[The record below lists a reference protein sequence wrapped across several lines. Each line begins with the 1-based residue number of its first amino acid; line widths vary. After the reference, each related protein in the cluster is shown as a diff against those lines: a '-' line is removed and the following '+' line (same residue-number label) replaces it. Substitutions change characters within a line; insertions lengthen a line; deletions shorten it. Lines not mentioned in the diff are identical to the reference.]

1 MKLRKDLSLFGLTMV
16 AVGSVIGSGIFLTPS
31 QIASNIPVPGL
42 IITAWIF
49 GGILAL
55 TGALTLG
62 ELGGMFPKTGGIYVY
77 LKEAYG
83 DFVGFLYGWAYFTV
97 IMSGTVAALSI
108 AFSTYIGY
116 IFPLSETGKVIIS
129 AALIVIVTIINIFR
143 VKIVEKTTNTF
154 SVLKLIGISLIIIA
168 GLFLGSYAL
177 MENSAATVIENTGKS
192 SGITAFGLA
201 MIGVLWSFGG
211 WHHTSFLAGEAK
223 NSNRNIPRAMVY
235 GTIIVLLVYILTN
248 MAYMFLLP
256 LNEIISSDSIAS
268 DALETV
274 IPFGGLLVA
283 VLIAIST
290 FGTAL
295 VDTLSGPRIYFAMA
309 NDGLFF
315 KRLTKIHPRFNTPVN
330 SIIAQSIWALIILFM
345 WRTFEAVITYVTFID
360 WIFFFLTAVIV
371 ILFRI
376 KRKNLN
382 RPFKTPLYPVVPL
395 IFIITSFLFVLNTL
409 AENILYAGAGLGLLL
424 LGVPVFLFFR
434 NVNKRNGQGDDTLN

>member
-1 MKLRKDLSLFGLTMV
+1 MKTLRKDLNLFGLTMV

-31 QIASNIPVPGL
+31 QIASYIPDSGL
-42 IITAWIF
+42 ILLAWVF

-77 LKEAYG
+77 LKEGYG
-83 DFVGFLYGWAYFTV
+83 DYIGFLYGWAYFTV

-108 AFSTYIGY
+108 AFATYLGY
-116 IFPLSETGKVIIS
+116 IFPMSATGKVIVS
-129 AALIVIVTIINIFR
+129 SIVIVTVTVINIFR
-143 VKIVEKTTNTF
+143 VKIVEMTTNTF
-154 SVLKLIGISLIIIA
+154 SLLKLAGIAMIIII
-168 GLFLGSYAL
+168 GLSLGVSSNML
-177 MENSAATVIENTGKS
+177 QGNETAAAEPEGF

-223 NSNRNIPRAMVY
+223 NSNSTIPRAMVY

-248 MAYMFLLP
+248 MAYMFLMP
-256 LNEIISSDSIAS
+256 VTEIAHSKSLAA
-268 DALETV
+268 DALASV
-274 IPFGGLLVA
+274 LPVGGLLVA
-283 VLIAIST
+283 ILIAIST

-315 KRLTKIHPRFNTPVN
+315 RKLTKIHPKYNTPVN

-360 WIFFFLTAVIV
+360 WIFFFLTALIVVI
-371 ILFRI
+371 FRI
-376 KRKNLN
+376 KRKDAR
-382 RPFKTPLYPVVPL
+382 RPFKTPWYPLVPL
-395 IFIITSFLFVLNTL
+395 IFIVTSFLFVLNTL
-409 AENILYAGAGLGLLL
+409 AENILYAGAGLGLLV
-424 LGVPVFLFFR
+424 LGTPVYLFFKHR
-434 NVNKRNGQGDDTLN
+434 KQKSNG

>member
-1 MKLRKDLSLFGLTMV
+1 
-16 AVGSVIGSGIFLTPS
+16 
-31 QIASNIPVPGL
+31 
-42 IITAWIF
+42 
-49 GGILAL
+49 
-55 TGALTLG
+55 
-62 ELGGMFPKTGGIYVY
+62 
-77 LKEAYG
+77 
-83 DFVGFLYGWAYFTV
+83 
-97 IMSGTVAALSI
+97 
-108 AFSTYIGY
+108 
-116 IFPLSETGKVIIS
+116 
-129 AALIVIVTIINIFR
+129 
-143 VKIVEKTTNTF
+143 
-154 SVLKLIGISLIIIA
+154 
-168 GLFLGSYAL
+168 

-434 NVNKRNGQGDDTLN
+434 NVNKRNGQRDDTLN

>member
-1 MKLRKDLSLFGLTMV
+1 MKHLRKDLSLFGLTMV

-31 QIASNIPVPGL
+31 QIASYIPDSGL
-42 IITAWIF
+42 ILLAWVL

-83 DFVGFLYGWAYFTV
+83 DYIGFLYGWAYFTV

-108 AFSTYIGY
+108 AFATYLGY
-116 IFPLSETGKVIIS
+116 IFPLTAAGKVVVS
-129 AALIVIVTIINIFR
+129 ALLIVTVTVINIFR
-143 VKIVEKTTNTF
+143 VKIVEMTTNTF
-154 SVLKLIGISLIIIA
+154 SLLKLAGILLIIII
-168 GLFLGSYAL
+168 GLSMGVYSNITKSAEISAPETGS
-177 MENSAATVIENTGKS
+177 MN
-192 SGITAFGLA
+192 GITAFGLA

-248 MAYMFLLP
+248 MAYMFLMP
-256 LNEIISSDSIAS
+256 VGEIAGSESLAA
-268 DALETV
+268 DALASV
-274 IPFGGLLVA
+274 LPVGGLLVA
-283 VLIAIST
+283 ILIAIST

-309 NDGLFF
+309 GDGLFF
-315 KRLTKIHPRFNTPVN
+315 KKLTKIHPKYNTPVN

-376 KRKNLN
+376 KRKDTR

-424 LGVPVFLFFR
+424 LGTPVYLIFKR
-434 NVNKRNGQGDDTLN
+434 NNKRHGRP